1 MLSMKKKIKK
11 HFFLFGSYLK
21 RLFKNNNE
29 TLSARL
35 VPFRIIFKTNQDESL
50 IAAIPA
56 QMSEL
61 SVFPSGTIGFS
72 LKFTQGN
79 C

>member
-1 MLSMKKKIKK
+1 ME

-21 RLFKNNNE
+21 QLFKNNNKKIF
-29 TLSARL
+29 SARL

-50 IAAIPA
+50 IAAMPA